1 MDQYKALLQ
10 IIQDSKED
18 LTKNAGYEEIVI
30 EDFHEALLGAVQK
43 LEKLPKEWEEAT
55 NIDAASTPAY
65 PLYVQNHLMSVLCNH
80 EEAQYIIMYARFLA
94 AAHLKKNAILF

>member
-1 MDQYKALLQ
+1 MIK

-30 EDFHEALLGAVQK
+30 EDFHEALLDAVKK
-43 LEKLPKEWEEAT
+43 LEKLPTEWNEAK
-55 NIDAASTPAY
+55 NIDAASTPEY
-65 PLYVQNHLMSVLCNH
+65 PIYVQNHLMSVLCNH

>member
-1 MDQYKALLQ
+1 VDQYKALLQ

-43 LEKLPKEWEEAT
+43 LEKLPKEW
-55 NIDAASTPAY
+55 
-65 PLYVQNHLMSVLCNH
+65 
-80 EEAQYIIMYARFLA
+80 
-94 AAHLKKNAILF
+94 